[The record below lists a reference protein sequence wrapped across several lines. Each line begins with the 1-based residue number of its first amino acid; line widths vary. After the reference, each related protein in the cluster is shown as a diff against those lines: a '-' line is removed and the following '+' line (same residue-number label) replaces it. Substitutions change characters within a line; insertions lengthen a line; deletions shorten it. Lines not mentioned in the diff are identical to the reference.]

1 MEPDNHDS
9 ECTVDDCR
17 LALRTAR
24 FEKELQD
31 VFGKT
36 TQIWGTEET
45 RVKRVEQLFLQFEN
59 ENLRLQLDQA
69 NLKLSKALRAESD
82 TRYRFQATCAE
93 LDHLRS
99 ASRIASSEIESLQ
112 RKLASLAS
120 ASSDSQKVVADNI
133 RLSKDLTAMQLEM
146 EALRAQEYCSSIPLT
161 EKLDL
166 ERQLNSLELSMANE
180 RNVHEHTL
188 ARESQQAKEIA
199 ALNAR
204 LEEQSRRIA
213 EEMQARNCREQEFHQ
228 QSLEWTAQR
237 LSLERRLETLNQ
249 KPPST
254 NDISQVGSNDKQR
267 AHGSLND
274 TEPRNHTRRTHPIT
288 QQTASRFN
296 AELTIATPGAIHARE
311 RKKKSSALP
320 GDKSS
325 FSITPFLNR
334 TGGLPD
340 SPISSD
346 GTDELHANRAFS
358 KASPTNNSN
367 NPQPQHHPT
376 LAGKSVPRLAQR
388 LPSEPPASIANAKP
402 KATQKPFNKLDTGD
416 LADGAS
422 TLVTHLA
429 THAQSRPKKRKLGAQ
444 REKNIFEGEDE
455 DDELQEIKK
464 PGRKLVPGS
473 NTSRNVGLDL
483 GPLSVSTG
491 SHLSRNR
498 GFGGLSDFSPLK
510 RDKRRQ

>member
-1 MEPDNHDS
+1 M
-9 ECTVDDCR
+9 
-17 LALRTAR
+17 ALRTVR

-36 TQIWGTEET
+36 AQILGTEET
-45 RVKRVEQLFLQFEN
+45 RVNRVEQLLLQFEN
-59 ENLRLQLDQA
+59 ENLRLQLDQT
-69 NLKLSKALRAESD
+69 NLKLSKALNAESD
-82 TRYRFQATCAE
+82 IRYRFQAACAE

-99 ASRIASSEIESLQ
+99 ASRISSSEIEGLQ
-112 RKLASLAS
+112 CKLASLAS

-133 RLSKDLTAMQLEM
+133 RLSKDLTAIQSEV
-146 EALRAQEYCSSIPLT
+146 EALRAQETCSRIPLT
-161 EKLDL
+161 EKHDL
-166 ERQLNSLELSMANE
+166 ERQLKSLELSMANE
-180 RNVHEHTL
+180 RNIHEHTL

-213 EEMQARNCREQEFHQ
+213 EEVQARNFREQEIRQ

-237 LSLERRLETLNQ
+237 ISLERRLETLNQ
-249 KPPST
+249 TSHST
-254 NDISQVGSNDKQR
+254 NDVPQVGSNDKQW
-267 AHGSLND
+267 AHGNSND
-274 TEPRNHTRRTHPIT
+274 TEPRNPIRRTHPKT
-288 QQTASRFN
+288 QQSASRFN

-346 GTDELHANRAFS
+346 GTDELHTSQALS
-358 KASPTNNSN
+358 KASPTNNN
-367 NPQPQHHPT
+367 NNSQSKHQPT

-388 LPSEPPASIANAKP
+388 QPFEPPASIINTKP
-402 KATQKPFNKLDTGD
+402 KAIQKPSNRLDTEGS
-416 LADGAS
+416 ADGTS
-422 TLVTHLA
+422 TLVTHLT

-444 REKNIFEGEDE
+444 REKNLFDGEDE
-455 DDELQEIKK
+455 DDELQDIKK
-464 PGRKLVPGS
+464 PGRKLAPGS
-473 NTSRNVGLDL
+473 NTSRNTGLDL

-498 GFGGLSDFSPLK
+498 DLGALSDFSPLK